1 MVSKGVAHKES
12 LGLIGFGGFGQF
24 FVQYLNPYFD
34 VSVTDV
40 RDLEQEAGKLGVKWA
55 SLDEILEC
63 NVIILGVPLQYLED
77 LLLEIAPK
85 IKPGTLVLDVT
96 SVKIKPVEL
105 MRKYLPQEVDIIATH
120 PLFGP
125 KSGENGIEGLN
136 MAICDI
142 RSSRYS
148 EFRDFFKYELKL
160 NVIETDPYKHDQE
173 AGYVMGL
180 THFIGQALNKLKV
193 PECQNTTKSFEH
205 LMGLKDL
212 LSVDSMDL
220 FYTIQADNPYAKEA
234 RDEFKK
240 VLGEL
245 ENFLK

>member
-1 MVSKGVAHKES
+1 M
-12 LGLIGFGGFGQF
+12 
-24 FVQYLNPYFD
+24 D
-34 VSVTDV
+34 
-40 RDLEQEAGKLGVKWA
+40 
-55 SLDEILEC
+55 
-63 NVIILGVPLQYLED
+63 VIILGVPLQYLED
-77 LLLEIAPK
+77 LLKEIGPK
-85 IKPGTLVLDVT
+85 IKAGALVLDVT
-96 SVKIKPVEL
+96 SVKIKPVQL
-105 MRKYLPQEVDIIATH
+105 MREYLAQDVNIIATH

-125 KSGENGIEGLN
+125 KSGVNGIEGLN

-142 RSSRYS
+142 RSPRYS

-160 NVIETDPYKHDQE
+160 NVIETTPEKHDKE

-180 THFIGQALNKLKV
+180 THFIGQALNRLEV

-240 VLGEL
+240 ILQDL
-245 ENFLK
+245 EEFLDK